1 MDYEKRTKRKKSCPS
16 PVPSADAVKRGFAT
30 ATIRAVRVI
39 LAKGILTTLTQPY
52 IYALIF
58 NL

>member
-1 MDYEKRTKRKKSCPS
+1 MKKNEKEKELPR
-16 PVPSADAVKRGFAT
+16 PVPSADAVKRDFAT

-39 LAKGILTTLTQPY
+39 RAKVLLTTLTQFY